1 MFLLPISA
9 QGPGEHAAQE
19 ETVSMVAL
27 RRPLE
32 KSARALNKVSLLRAF
47 GGGAIDTV
55 ASQNDESDRGL
66 PQK

>member
-1 MFLLPISA
+1 MFHLPISA
-9 QGPGEHAAQE
+9 QGPGEHAAQG

-32 KSARALNKVSLLRAF
+32 KSVRALNKVSLLRAF